1 MVIRR
6 DLVVRK
12 SRAPKEK
19 PTHMQFVLRNLTQF
33 DIAIKAGEIW
43 NRYPDGVIFEERR
56 LVVYRQQYYSLFAQ
70 IHEGLLA
77 KESSLRDPIV
87 FLARSIT
94 PYNRVAELKQWMR
107 QSPEKVPE
115 PISFHAFHVHLV
127 PSQTEFCAE
136 MITEMYKIQNIYE
149 IYFQI
154 TLDFDVMPVEP
165 IPRSIALSKT
175 ALQNYVHL
183 TGIDVEEDVV
193 TAQDFKRNQIDHI
206 TRQGKEEENLFK
218 CHFLDNLFEWI
229 FPTVQPQPILP
240 ANAPKVAA
248 PPAKQLQKG
257 AISNEQLA
265 PIKA

>member
-19 PTHMQFVLRNLTQF
+19 PTH
-33 DIAIKAGEIW
+33 IW
-43 NRYPDGVIFEERR
+43 NRYPDGVVFEERR

-70 IHEGLLA
+70 VHEGRLA

-87 FLARSIT
+87 FLARSVI
-94 PYNRVAELKQWMR
+94 PFNRAELKQWMR

-115 PISFHAFHVHLV
+115 PVSFHAFHVHLV
-127 PSQTEFCAE
+127 PNQTEFCAE
-136 MITEMYKIQNIYE
+136 TITEMYKIQNIYE

-154 TLDFDVMPVEP
+154 TLDFNVMPVEP

-193 TAQDFKRNQIDHI
+193 TAHDFKRNQIEHI
-206 TRQGKEEENLFK
+206 TRQGKEEDLFK
-218 CHFLDNLFEWI
+218 CHFLDNLFKWI

-240 ANAPKVAA
+240 RHAPKAAA
-248 PPAKQLQKG
+248 PPAKQPQKG
-257 AISNEQLA
+257 ATSNEQLA
-265 PIKA
+265 PIKAWRD